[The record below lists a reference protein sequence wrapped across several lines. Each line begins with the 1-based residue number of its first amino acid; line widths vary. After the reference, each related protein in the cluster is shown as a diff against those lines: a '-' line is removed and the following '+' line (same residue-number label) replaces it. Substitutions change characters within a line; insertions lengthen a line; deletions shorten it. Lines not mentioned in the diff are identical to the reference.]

1 MVENDENSQIVVTIL
16 TSKVKDEG
24 TVLSLLLEVIFLVLT
39 EKMKEVEVFF
49 FFFLTLP
56 KHLRYQQLVIP
67 QQDIQNKG

>member
-49 FFFLTLP
+49 FFF
-56 KHLRYQQLVIP
+56 
-67 QQDIQNKG
+67 

>member
-49 FFFLTLP
+49 FFFNFTKTFTILVVGYSLAR
-56 KHLRYQQLVIP
+56 HLE
-67 QQDIQNKG
+67 